1 MSGGVSIRELLD
13 GAIRFVRSTYARVVV
28 PVGVPMALVQG
39 ASVVAQSRL
48 QAVESPGALEIALL
62 ALVVLGTVAVYLL
75 AYYALQVVATDG
87 VAGRPLQMRRAWLV
101 PLRPRVFGTLLLS
114 GLAVL
119 VGTLFCLL
127 PGVYLGLALSML
139 VPVVLEERI
148 HGLAAL
154 RRCWAVARFNPARR
168 LGDDPRVKVLLLGIA
183 GWLIAYVLGLLVQL
197 PVMAAMFFL
206 AFRSISEGR
215 GEGFEEVMGDLV
227 WVQAPTAMV
236 GTLVQVAVSL
246 YMAYGVAM
254 LYFDTRRR
262 MSGEDLVAELD
273 ALAGPAPTVPA

>member
-28 PVGVPMALVQG
+28 PVGVPMSLVQG

-48 QAVESPGALEIALL
+48 QAVESPGAHEIALL
-62 ALVVLGTVAVYLL
+62 GLTVFGTVVVYGL

-87 VAGRPLQMRRAWLV
+87 VAGRALRMRRAWLV

-114 GLAVL
+114 GIAVM

-127 PGVYLGLALSML
+127 PGIYLGLGLSML
-139 VPVVLEERI
+139 MPVVVEERL

-154 RRCWAVARFNPARR
+154 RRCWTVARFNPARR
-168 LGDDPRVKVLLLGIA
+168 LSDDPRVKVLLLGIA
-183 GWLIAYVLGLLVQL
+183 GWLIAYLLGLLVQL
-197 PVMAAMFFL
+197 PLMAAMFFF

-215 GEGFEEVMGDLV
+215 SESFEEAMGDLV